1 MLSILRLLPSS
12 FIWRETETKRGK
24 ERQRERKRK
33 GTTEKKG
40 GKEKGKNRGR
50 GLKLTRGGA
59 RDLALGPDVHEPRDL
74 EGASIS
80 KAASTILDMF

>member
-1 MLSILRLLPSS
+1 M
-12 FIWRETETKRGK
+12 
-24 ERQRERKRK
+24 ERDRDKKRK
-33 GTTEKKG
+33 GETEGKKEERNYRKKKKG